1 EFKGESNQ
9 LEVGDRVMI
18 TGPTTGYIE
27 TTIEELRLDDKPV
40 SQVGKGDTFS
50 FKVGEK
56 IRPSDKLYKI
66 VEA

>member
-1 EFKGESNQ
+1 
-9 LEVGDRVMI
+9 MI

-27 TTIEELRLDDKPV
+27 TTVDELRLDDKAV
-40 SQVGKGDTFS
+40 NQVGKGDTFS
-50 FKVGEK
+50 FKVSEK